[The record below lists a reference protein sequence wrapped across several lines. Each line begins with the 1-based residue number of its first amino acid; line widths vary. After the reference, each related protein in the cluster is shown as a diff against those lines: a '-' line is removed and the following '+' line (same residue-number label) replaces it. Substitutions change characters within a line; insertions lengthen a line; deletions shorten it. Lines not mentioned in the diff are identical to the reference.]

1 MAGDQ
6 ERLEKRVLDLERLL
20 AESEAESRYFRE
32 IAEAS
37 GKRRLREINQLSWLI
52 EDRKQVEEA
61 LRQSEEKLRS
71 IIEHSNEVF
80 FIHDVHYNLTYASPQ
95 SIEIFGYTPEEM
107 MRQWTT
113 LTTDNPINQKGFEVT
128 ERAIKTGEK
137 QRPYLLEAR
146 KKGGSLV
153 LVEIDESPIKDPLEN
168 VIGITGAVRDV
179 TEQKKAEE
187 MLLHAH
193 DELEKKV
200 KSRTN
205 DLDIINTRLKKEI
218 DEHRRTEQA
227 LRNTEKDLKDQA
239 SYLENVNTALKVL
252 IEHREQ
258 EKRML
263 EENILANVKK
273 LVLPYVEQLETQS
286 TVSQVKSY
294 VNIIRTNLENLISPF
309 TSSLSSEHL
318 SLTPTEIKVADLVRQ
333 GLTNKEIAS
342 HLNVSADA
350 VSFHRKN
357 IRKKLG
363 LTNRKTNLRSY
374 LQRLSK

>member
-1 MAGDQ
+1 MSGGTKK
-6 ERLEKRVLDLERLL
+6 LEKNVLELERLL
-20 AESEAESRYFRE
+20 AESEAETRYFRD

-80 FIHDVHYNLTYASPQ
+80 YIHDAHHNLTYASPQ

-107 MRQWTT
+107 MRQWTI
-113 LTTDNPINQKGFEVT
+113 LTTENPINQQGFELT

-146 KKGGSLV
+146 KKDGSLV
-153 LVEIDESPIKDPLEN
+153 LVEIDESPIKDASEN
-168 VIGITGAVRDV
+168 VVGITGAVRDV

-187 MLLHAH
+187 MLRQAH

-200 KSRTN
+200 KSRTR
-205 DLDIINTRLKKEI
+205 DLDIINTKLKKEI
-218 DEHRRTEQA
+218 DEHKRTEKA

-263 EENILANVKK
+263 EENIMANVKK

-286 TVSQVKSY
+286 TLSQVKSY

-342 HLNVSADA
+342 HLNVSTDA

>member
-1 MAGDQ
+1 MSGGKKG
-6 ERLEKRVLDLERLL
+6 LEKRLLELERLL
-20 AESEAESRYFRE
+20 AESEGETRYYRE

-52 EDRKQVEEA
+52 DDKKQAEEA

-80 FIHDVHYNLTYASPQ
+80 YIHDIDHNFTYVSPQ
-95 SIEIFGYTPEEM
+95 SKKSFGYTPEEM

-113 LTTDNPINQKGFEVT
+113 LTTENLINHKGFEIT
-128 ERAIKTGEK
+128 EKAIKTGKK
-137 QRPYLLEAR
+137 QEPYLLEVR
-146 KKGGSLV
+146 KKDGSLI
-153 LVEIDESPIKDPLEN
+153 LVEIDESPIKDSLEN
-168 VIGITGAVRDV
+168 VVGIAGAVRDV

-187 MLLHAH
+187 MLHQVH

-200 KSRTN
+200 KARTY
-205 DLDIINTRLKKEI
+205 DLDIINTKLKEEI
-218 DEHRRTEQA
+218 DERKKTEKA

-258 EKRML
+258 EKKML

-273 LVLPYVEQLETQS
+273 LVLPYVDQLELQS
-286 TVSQVKSY
+286 SQGQVKSY
-294 VNIIRTNLENLISPF
+294 VNIIRTNLEDLISPF
-309 TSSLSSEHL
+309 TSSLSSEYV
-318 SLTPTEIKVADLVRQ
+318 SLTPTEIQVADLVRQ
-333 GLTNKEIAS
+333 GFTTKEIAF
-342 HLNVSADA
+342 HLNVSTDA

-363 LTNRKTNLRSY
+363 LSNRKMNLRSY
-374 LQRLSK
+374 LQQLSN